1 MSRPHDR
8 FTVLQRSLHWLMAA
22 MVLTMLF
29 IGVNMVATLQPRYW
43 TLVSI
48 HKPLGA
54 AILVLALL
62 RLGVRLRRGAP
73 ALPSDL
79 PGWQAGAAKAS
90 HVLLYALLIAMPLVG
105 WSMLS
110 AGGYPIVLYGP
121 VHLPPIMPHND
132 ALHAVLRA
140 AHTWLAFLLFGVILL
155 HLAAALFHALI
166 RRDGV
171 FYAMAPWPTRR
182 R

>member
-1 MSRPHDR
+1 MSRPPLLR
-8 FTVLQRSLHWLMAA
+8 FTALQRSLHWLMAA
-22 MVLTMLF
+22 MVLAMLF

-79 PGWQAGAAKAS
+79 PAWQAVRMLPAE
-90 HVLLYALLIAMPLVG
+90 AL
-105 WSMLS
+105 
-110 AGGYPIVLYGP
+110 
-121 VHLPPIMPHND
+121 
-132 ALHAVLRA
+132 
-140 AHTWLAFLLFGVILL
+140 
-155 HLAAALFHALI
+155 
-166 RRDGV
+166 RR
-171 FYAMAPWPTRR
+171 M
-182 R
+182 